1 MAYQELTRQYLDL
14 ILEENQR
21 STQDLDTSDLDIL
34 IQDIKTAKRIF
45 FMGTGRSGLA
55 LRMAAMRL
63 MHIGLAVFIVGDT
76 LTPAILEGDILLAA
90 SGSGTTPSVI
100 NVVEKAISQKAKV
113 TVLTAS
119 LESKL
124 AQLADHILFVPA
136 ASKTDFG
143 ISASAQYAG
152 SLFEQSV
159 LFVFETTFMVLWK
172 ESGLT
177 KEDLWPKHANL
188 E

>member
-21 STQDLDTSDLDIL
+21 STQDLDTSDVDIL

-90 SGSGTTPSVI
+90 SGSGNTPSVI

-124 AQLADHILFVPA
+124 AQLADPLCSGGIQDRFWDLGICTIRRKSFRAVGTICFRNYFYGAVEGIWSYKRRPLA
-136 ASKTDFG
+136 KTRQPR
-143 ISASAQYAG
+143 I
-152 SLFEQSV
+152 V
-159 LFVFETTFMVLWK
+159 
-172 ESGLT
+172 
-177 KEDLWPKHANL
+177 
-188 E
+188 